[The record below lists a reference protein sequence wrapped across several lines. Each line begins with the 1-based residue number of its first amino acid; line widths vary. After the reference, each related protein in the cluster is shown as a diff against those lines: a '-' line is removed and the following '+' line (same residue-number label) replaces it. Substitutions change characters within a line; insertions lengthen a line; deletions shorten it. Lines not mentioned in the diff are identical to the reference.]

1 MLKMIDE
8 NKNAFN
14 EQLAYM
20 DQHDKQIFVG
30 QIVEGEI
37 ISLKEKEAFLNIG
50 YKADALLPLK
60 EATFD
65 ENANLNDVFSIGD
78 TIEAKVISRKN
89 EDGYVVLSKIELE
102 KENTYNYIK
111 ETHNNGNVISIT
123 VKEAVKGGL
132 IAMYKGVR
140 IFIPASHI
148 ELHHVND
155 LSTYIGKTIEV
166 QIIEYDDS
174 KRNIRI
180 IASRRELLKAER
192 NRIEEEAWA
201 SLEKDMVVEGEVK
214 RLTSFGAFVE
224 VKGVDGLL
232 HVSEMSWARVT
243 KPSSIV
249 KIGDKITVKIIELD
263 KENKRISLSIKAL
276 QEDPWNNV
284 ELKYPLDSVVLGKVV
299 RFASFGAFVEL
310 EPGIDALVHIS
321 EISHKR
327 INTPADALTI
337 GQEVKAKIID
347 IDIENRKIGL
357 SIKAVD

>member
-1 MLKMIDE
+1 MNDE
-8 NKNAFN
+8 NKNDFN

-20 DQHDKQIFVG
+20 DQYDKQVFVG

-65 ENANLNDVFSIGD
+65 ENANLNNIFSIGD
-78 TIEAKVISRKN
+78 HIKAKIISRKN
-89 EDGYVVLSKIELE
+89 EDGYVVLSTIELE
-102 KENTYNYIK
+102 RETAYNNLKEAHKNSDLV
-111 ETHNNGNVISIT
+111 NVT

-132 IAMYKGVR
+132 VAMYKGVR

-148 ELHHVND
+148 ELQHVND
-155 LSTYIGKTIEV
+155 LSSYIGKSLEV
-166 QIIEYDDS
+166 QIVEYDDS
-174 KRNIRI
+174 KRNVRI
-180 IASRRELLKAER
+180 IGSRRELLKAER
-192 NRIEEEAWA
+192 DRIEEEAWA
-201 SLEKDMVVEGEVK
+201 NLEKDMVVEGEVK

-224 VKGVDGLL
+224 VKGIDGLL
-232 HVSEMSWARVT
+232 HLSEMSWARVT

-249 KIGDKITVKIIELD
+249 KVGDKISVKIIEMD
-263 KENKRISLSIKAL
+263 KESKKISLSMKAL

-284 ELKYPLDSVVLGKVV
+284 ELKYPVDSVVLGKVV
-299 RFASFGAFVEL
+299 RFASFGAFIEL

-337 GQEVKAKIID
+337 GQEIKAKIID
-347 IDIENRKIGL
+347 VDIENKKIGL